1 MDEEQKP
8 IVIGEELGI
17 RDEKGR
23 FIEGHPDLGAGRP
36 AGSFSLKTL
45 LEQEIQKQP
54 RDQRITYALALIKKQ
69 LQQAINEG
77 DQQTQKL
84 IWNYLEGLPLQK
96 TDMEIRG
103 NLIIKI
109 DQDIAD
115 KNNVASSK
123 PKNNSEGQA

>member
-45 LEQEIQKQP
+45 LEQEIQKQSKGK
-54 RDQRITYALALIKKQ
+54 QRTFALSLIKRQ
-69 LQQAINEG
+69 LYQAINEG

-84 IWNYLEGLPLQK
+84 IWNYLEGLPLAR
-96 TDMEIRG
+96 TDFTSGGKPLLTKEQ
-103 NLIIKI
+103 I
-109 DQDIAD
+109 DELLFRRTGE
-115 KNNVASSK
+115 NNAGGSVQ
-123 PKNNSEGQA
+123 PD